1 MSQIRGVSITAIV
14 NEIDEGVLDA
24 VRVLKAAIKDEKA
37 KTSERTTA
45 ANSLLKIKTQMF
57 GMQRQQVYDRI
68 DLKMK
73 QINLRTAELKL
84 LALEGVADPKSTP
97 EQVKTALTKS
107 GLNNPNNFDQ
117 GDNSQANKALQIYAE
132 TRNQLAKTQLEN
144 MISRVDYYA

>member
-1 MSQIRGVSITAIV
+1 MSQIKGTSQVRGVSITAIV

-37 KTSERTTA
+37 KVSERTTA

-84 LALEGVADPKSTP
+84 LAMETVSNPASSP
-97 EQVKTALTKS
+97 EQVKAH
-107 GLNNPNNFDQ
+107 
-117 GDNSQANKALQIYAE
+117 
-132 TRNQLAKTQLEN
+132 
-144 MISRVDYYA
+144 SRVLTPDMRPNDVVDKFSKEGL

>member
-1 MSQIRGVSITAIV
+1 MSQIRGVSISAIV

-57 GMQRQQVYDRI
+57 SMQRLQVYDRI

-97 EQVKTALTKS
+97 EQVKAHTRVLT
-107 GLNNPNNFDQ
+107 PDMRPQ
-117 GDNSQANKALQIYAE
+117 GVDDKV
-132 TRNQLAKTQLEN
+132 AKELL
-144 MISRVDYYA
+144 

>member
-1 MSQIRGVSITAIV
+1 MSITAIV

-37 KTSERTTA
+37 KVSERTTA

-84 LALEGVADPKSTP
+84 LALEGVADPKATP
-97 EQVKTALTKS
+97 EQVKAH
-107 GLNNPNNFDQ
+107 
-117 GDNSQANKALQIYAE
+117 
-132 TRNQLAKTQLEN
+132 
-144 MISRVDYYA
+144 SRVLTPDMRPRDVVDKFSKEDL

>member
-37 KTSERTTA
+37 KVSERTTA

-84 LALEGVADPKSTP
+84 IDLEGASDPKATP
-97 EQVKTALTKS
+97 EQVKAH
-107 GLNNPNNFDQ
+107 
-117 GDNSQANKALQIYAE
+117 
-132 TRNQLAKTQLEN
+132 
-144 MISRVDYYA
+144 SRVLTPDMRPEGISDKVAKEGFS

>member
-37 KTSERTTA
+37 KVSERTTA

-84 LALEGVADPKSTP
+84 LAMETVSNPASSP
-97 EQVKTALTKS
+97 EQVKA
-107 GLNNPNNFDQ
+107 Q
-117 GDNSQANKALQIYAE
+117 IKALNDAGIEEYLLWSAS
-132 TRNQLAKTQLEN
+132 NNYDIK
-144 MISRVDYYA
+144 

>member
-24 VRVLKAAIKDEKA
+24 VRVLKQAIKDEGA
-37 KTSERTTA
+37 KVSERTTA

-73 QINLRTAELKL
+73 QINLRSAELKL
-84 LALEGVADPKSTP
+84 LALEGVADPKATP
-97 EQVKTALTKS
+97 EQVKAH
-107 GLNNPNNFDQ
+107 
-117 GDNSQANKALQIYAE
+117 
-132 TRNQLAKTQLEN
+132 
-144 MISRVDYYA
+144 SRVLTPDMRPRDVVDKFSKEDL

>member
-1 MSQIRGVSITAIV
+1 MSQIKGVSITAIV

-37 KTSERTTA
+37 KVSERTTA

-84 LALEGVADPKSTP
+84 LAMETVSNPESSP
-97 EQVKTALTKS
+97 EQVKAH
-107 GLNNPNNFDQ
+107 
-117 GDNSQANKALQIYAE
+117 
-132 TRNQLAKTQLEN
+132 
-144 MISRVDYYA
+144 SRVLTPDMRPNDVVDKFSKEGL

>member
-1 MSQIRGVSITAIV
+1 MSQIKGVSITAIV

-37 KTSERTTA
+37 KVSERTTA

-84 LALEGVADPKSTP
+84 LAMETVSNPASSP
-97 EQVKTALTKS
+97 EQVKAH
-107 GLNNPNNFDQ
+107 
-117 GDNSQANKALQIYAE
+117 
-132 TRNQLAKTQLEN
+132 
-144 MISRVDYYA
+144 SRVLTPDMRPNDVVDKFSKEGL

>member
-1 MSQIRGVSITAIV
+1 MSQTRNNSSQVKGVSITAIV

-24 VRVLKAAIKDEKA
+24 VRVLKLAIKDEKA
-37 KTSERTTA
+37 KVSERTTA

-84 LALEGVADPKSTP
+84 LAMETVSNPASSP
-97 EQVKTALTKS
+97 EQVKAH
-107 GLNNPNNFDQ
+107 
-117 GDNSQANKALQIYAE
+117 
-132 TRNQLAKTQLEN
+132 
-144 MISRVDYYA
+144 SRVLTPDMKPFGIDDKVSKEGL

>member
-1 MSQIRGVSITAIV
+1 MSNIRGVSITAIV

-24 VRVLKAAIKDEKA
+24 VRVLKTAIKDDKA
-37 KTSERTTA
+37 KVSERTTA

-84 LALEGVADPKSTP
+84 IALEGISSTTATP
-97 EQVKTALTKS
+97 EQVKAH
-107 GLNNPNNFDQ
+107 
-117 GDNSQANKALQIYAE
+117 
-132 TRNQLAKTQLEN
+132 
-144 MISRVDYYA
+144 SRVLTPDMRPNDVVDKFSKEGL